1 MPAAGG
7 RGEVAEEEAAGAD
20 VDSSAAGVCAQA
32 HDAFDIENPLGAG
45 AAAPSSEHSEYSET
59 VQRLL
64 NNIKRKEKEAAAS
77 GVGFSGPVQDQW
89 RLGSE
94 SESKA
99 GERPPPLL
107 VGDEAAPEE
116 VELST
121 FSITKKYYT
130 DAYDSARDSSP
141 GQNGSSEPAALTYH
155 RQLSAA
161 ESAGGAARPGT
172 NTENE
177 MNARG
182 PNGVQGVGTLE
193 AGKPRTDASTPGQH
207 ESLPAP
213 SPSTSLSRSRC
224 VCAHALCSLPQNNTH
239 ACTRPQTHTR
249 AHTLAPA
256 DEAACNPAGLE
267 ADHDNSRTEKQP
279 ALRDAPAQHHP
290 VLQPGAD
297 DAPAPATPRHLPT
310 QRRT

>member
-1 MPAAGG
+1 MAGG
-7 RGEVAEEEAAGAD
+7 RGEVAEGEATVAD

-64 NNIKRKEKEAAAS
+64 ANIKRKEKEAAAS
-77 GVGFSGPVQDQW
+77 GVGFSGPVQDEW

-99 GERPPPLL
+99 GERPPPL
-107 VGDEAAPEE
+107 VGDKAAPEE

-141 GQNGSSEPAALTYH
+141 GQNDSSEPAAFTYH

-177 MNARG
+177 LSARS
-182 PNGVQGVGTLE
+182 PNGVKGEGTLE

-207 ESLPAP
+207 ESFPAP
-213 SPSTSLSRSRC
+213 PPSTPLSRSCC
-224 VCAHALCSLPQNNTH
+224 VCVHALRSLPQNYTH
-239 ACTRPQTHTR
+239 ARPR
-249 AHTLAPA
+249 P
-256 DEAACNPAGLE
+256 
-267 ADHDNSRTEKQP
+267 
-279 ALRDAPAQHHP
+279 
-290 VLQPGAD
+290 
-297 DAPAPATPRHLPT
+297 
-310 QRRT
+310 

>member
-1 MPAAGG
+1 MPAMSGG
-7 RGEVAEEEAAGAD
+7 RGEVAEEEATGAD

-64 NNIKRKEKEAAAS
+64 ANIKRKEKEAAAS
-77 GVGFSGPVQDQW
+77 GVGFSGPVQDEW

-99 GERPPPLL
+99 GERPPPL

-141 GQNGSSEPAALTYH
+141 GQNDSSEPAALTYH
-155 RQLSAA
+155 RQLSAS

-182 PNGVQGVGTLE
+182 PNGVKGEGTLE

-207 ESLPAP
+207 ESFPAP
-213 SPSTSLSRSRC
+213 PPSTSLSRSCC
-224 VCAHALCSLPQNNTH
+224 VCVHALRSLPQNYTH
-239 ACTRPQTHTR
+239 ARPR
-249 AHTLAPA
+249 P
-256 DEAACNPAGLE
+256 
-267 ADHDNSRTEKQP
+267 
-279 ALRDAPAQHHP
+279 
-290 VLQPGAD
+290 
-297 DAPAPATPRHLPT
+297 
-310 QRRT
+310 